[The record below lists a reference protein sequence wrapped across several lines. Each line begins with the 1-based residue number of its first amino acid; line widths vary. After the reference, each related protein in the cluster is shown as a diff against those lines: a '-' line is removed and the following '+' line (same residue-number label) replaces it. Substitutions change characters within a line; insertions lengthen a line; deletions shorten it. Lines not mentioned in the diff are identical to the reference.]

1 MKVKQ
6 CDVTIFKSIEVT
18 ISKTI
23 YEHEIPILE
32 SVFGDGTIAI
42 YTKYEWHTP
51 EGKKY
56 QVRNDDPVVYEVEE
70 IDYEDE
76 YNRLQNAYG
85 IREGSDNV
93 SNVEYIYGR
102 FDERKLEKENNQR
115 YSGKA
120 ITRSEPE
127 LEDLKE
133 SDDMDYESMTKREL
147 KEILDELSV
156 DYDPASKKSALIEML
171 EKTDKGELEPAN

>member
-23 YEHEIPILE
+23 YEHEIPVLE
-32 SVFGDGTIAI
+32 AVFGDGTINI
-42 YTKYEWHTP
+42 YSKYEWHTP
-51 EGKKY
+51 KGKKY
-56 QVRNDDPVVYEVEE
+56 QVRNDDPVVYEVHE

-76 YNRLQNAYG
+76 YTRLQTAYG
-85 IREGSDNV
+85 MREGSENTSV
-93 SNVEYIYGR
+93 VEYIYGR
-102 FDERKLEKENNQR
+102 LEENRLEKMNNEK
-115 YSGKA
+115 YSGK
-120 ITRSEPE
+120 ISKKDSVSEE
-127 LEDLKE
+127 LKE

-156 DYDPASKKSALIEML
+156 DYDPASKKSVLIEML
-171 EKTDKGELEPAN
+171 EKADKGELEPAN